1 MPTFTTS
8 DNAVLHYEEKGTG
21 NSGGTI
27 LFLHGVWMSSRF
39 FHKQL
44 ALLSKTHHVI
54 ALDFRG
60 HGRSSHI
67 PTGHTMGQYAR
78 DVHAFIQGLN
88 LKNVALA
95 GWSMGTFVVLD
106 YIAQFAS
113 GQFGS
118 QHLKAAILIEESTSD
133 YKWPDW
139 PIGFI
144 DFPGLCQMMKD
155 IQTDRAA
162 VASGFIPLMFKNPP
176 SQQDLQ
182 WMFDEVTRL
191 PETIASC
198 VLFDQTVQ
206 DYRPVLPKVTL
217 PTLLCFG
224 RDEKL
229 IPVAAGEYLQKH
241 IKGSKLVIF
250 ENSSHCPFL
259 EEPELFNKTVAD
271 YLAGL

>member
-1 MPTFTTS
+1 MPQFTTP
-8 DNAVLHYEEKGTG
+8 DGAQLHYEEKGSA
-21 NSGGTI
+21 NSGVASGCGTI
-27 LFLHGVWMSSRF
+27 LFLHGVWMSGKF

-44 ALLSKTHHVI
+44 DLLSKTHHVI

-67 PTGHTMGQYAR
+67 HTGHTMAQYAR
-78 DVHAFIQGLN
+78 DVHAFIQGMN
-88 LKNVALA
+88 LQNVALA

-106 YIAQFAS
+106 YIS
-113 GQFGS
+113 QFGS

-144 DFPGLCQMMKD
+144 DFPGLYQMMKD
-155 IQTDRAA
+155 IQTDYPA
-162 VASGFIPLMFKNPP
+162 VASGFIPLMFKNPLP
-176 SQQDLQ
+176 QEDFN
-182 WMFDEVTRL
+182 WMLAEITRL
-191 PETIASC
+191 PPTIASC
-198 VLFDQTVQ
+198 VLYDQTVQ

-241 IKGSKLVIF
+241 IPTSELVVF

-259 EEPELFNKTVAD
+259 EEPELFNKTIAD

>member
-1 MPTFTTS
+1 MPKFKLPGGIE
-8 DNAVLHYEEKGTG
+8 LHYEDRG
-21 NSGGTI
+21 SGPVI

-44 ALLSKTHHVI
+44 DGLSKSHRVL

-60 HGRSSHI
+60 HGRSALAT
-67 PTGHTMGQYAR
+67 TGHTMGQYAR
-78 DVHAFIQGLN
+78 DVHTFIEGM
-88 LKNVALA
+88 KVKEVTLA

-106 YIAQFAS
+106 YFAQFGA
-113 GQFGS
+113 
-118 QHLKAAILIEESTSD
+118 QHLKSAVLIEESTSD

-144 DFPGLCQMMKD
+144 DFASLCQMMKD
-155 IQTDRAA
+155 VQTDRAA
-162 VASGFIPLMFKNPP
+162 FVRSFIPLMFKNPP
-176 SQQDLQ
+176 SDADAK
-182 WMFDEVTRL
+182 WMFDEITRL

-206 DYRPVLPKVTL
+206 DYRPALPKVTV

-229 IPVAAGEYLQKH
+229 IPVAAGEYLRDH
-241 IKGSKLVIF
+241 IEGSKLVVF
-250 ENSSHCPFL
+250 EESSHCPFL
-259 EEPELFNKTVAD
+259 EEAERFNEEVASF
-271 YLAGL
+271 LKK